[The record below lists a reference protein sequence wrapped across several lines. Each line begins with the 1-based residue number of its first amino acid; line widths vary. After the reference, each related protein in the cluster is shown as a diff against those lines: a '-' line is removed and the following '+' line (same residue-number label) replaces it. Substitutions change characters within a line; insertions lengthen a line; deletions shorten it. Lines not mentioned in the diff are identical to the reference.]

1 MCPAPP
7 DGAFM
12 DAVITRLAPAWAG
25 QQQESE
31 SSDFQPVSRLP
42 HQTWSRSEIH
52 SFSGK
57 WWLKDSTC
65 RSLGRS
71 LPQPPALWG
80 TRWAGRGGCNE
91 GSSYFWDPRWRRWSL
106 LPPETKTRTHT
117 HEWADRAGVE
127 EIRSRTYCELNLAA
141 PHDVIQEGVHF
152 DDLQLEMQRREIG
165 SGKKVRAAADRHTSD
180 SFELVELVLFSS
192 GFGARGTHTA

>member
-1 MCPAPP
+1 MSWCVSSSSRWCIYGCSHNQVSSSRSRTA
-7 DGAFM
+7 
-12 DAVITRLAPAWAG
+12 AG
-25 QQQESE
+25 SRESC
-31 SSDFQPVSRLP
+31 DFQPVSRLP

-57 WWLKDSTC
+57 WWLMDSTC

-117 HEWADRAGVE
+117 HEWVDRAGVE

-165 SGKKVRAAADRHTSD
+165 SGKKERAAADRHTSD
-180 SFELVELVLFSS
+180 SFELCRRVHLLPCCTF
-192 GFGARGTHTA
+192 